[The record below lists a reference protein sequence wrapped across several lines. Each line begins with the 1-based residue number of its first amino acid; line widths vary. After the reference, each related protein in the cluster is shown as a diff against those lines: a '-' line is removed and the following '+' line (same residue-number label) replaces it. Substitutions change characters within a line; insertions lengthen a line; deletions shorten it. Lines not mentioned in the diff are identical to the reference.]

1 MRKTRGPSKKR
12 TDLGLWDPLITE
24 KEGRT
29 MLIRR
34 VKNWPF
40 EHQVNGLSELD
51 RIRHDLS
58 QLLTTR
64 GGQGGVYSPAGV
76 YPFLNVTQDH
86 DNFYIRSEVPGM
98 TLNELE
104 VSVTGRNV
112 TISGERKIP
121 SEDYEVSYHRRERE
135 EGKFRRQF
143 NLPTDVESDQVQAK
157 YRNGMLMIVMPKAES
172 AKPKKITISG

>member
-1 MRKTRGPSKKR
+1 
-12 TDLGLWDPLITE
+12 
-24 KEGRT
+24 

-34 VKNWPF
+34 VKSWPF
-40 EHQVNGLSELD
+40 EHQPNGFSELD

-64 GGQGGVYSPAGV
+64 GGQVGVDSPAGV

-86 DNFYIRSEVPGM
+86 DSFYIRSEIPGM
-98 TLNELE
+98 TLSELD

-121 SEDYEVSYHRRERE
+121 SEDYQVSYHRRERE

-157 YRNGMLMIVMPKAES
+157 YRNGILMIVLPKAES